1 MSKDKVAVFIH
12 GGIGNQLFQ
21 IAACKEYAKKYNKE
35 EVYKNAKNLWNYHGL
50 ERKTAWNTLFSNRL
64 NVIEIEDYEKI
75 EFEQIDEKR
84 LNMYDEIEYKEKY
97 LNVAWFDERGYD
109 KDIPTS
115 YEELELRTSN
125 GNSNHTIA
133 DLVVFETNKNVVD
146 DWQMNIHQDTTF
158 WWGEFPSHMFNFN
171 IYVNDDYEGG
181 EITFFDSKKAEKVEY
196 KDSYSGKPAIAW
208 VVDDYSTYKMQAG
221 DGLIFPVDVYHGVL
235 PIKNGGEK
243 YYVRQF
249 LSSNANESKINKERS
264 RFNSDFEFDEYF
276 QEEYKKVK
284 KGRITPKIFESLDV
298 IDLDHPKYE
307 GHSDTKVPL
316 IIRSYKDLTNH
327 G

>member
-1 MSKDKVAVFIH
+1 MSIDAIDLGSGVLLFKNVLKDPKKVYEFILDSKTNNDPFF
-12 GGIGNQLFQ
+12 GQKQWYDWKPWGN
-21 IAACKEYAKKYNKE
+21 YAKAYPANNNE
-35 EVYKNAKNLWNYHGL
+35 W
-50 ERKTAWNTLFSNRL
+50 KTSEAYGAELQREC
-64 NVIEIEDYEKI
+64 IEIFFNVLKI
-75 EFEQIDEKR
+75 
-84 LNMYDEIEYKEKY
+84 YKEKY

-181 EITFFDSKKAEKVEY
+181 EITFFDSKKDEKVEY

>member
-1 MSKDKVAVFIH
+1 
-12 GGIGNQLFQ
+12 
-21 IAACKEYAKKYNKE
+21 
-35 EVYKNAKNLWNYHGL
+35 
-50 ERKTAWNTLFSNRL
+50 
-64 NVIEIEDYEKI
+64 
-75 EFEQIDEKR
+75 
-84 LNMYDEIEYKEKY
+84 
-97 LNVAWFDERGYD
+97 
-109 KDIPTS
+109 
-115 YEELELRTSN
+115 
-125 GNSNHTIA
+125 
-133 DLVVFETNKNVVD
+133 
-146 DWQMNIHQDTTF
+146 
-158 WWGEFPSHMFNFN
+158 
-171 IYVNDDYEGG
+171 
-181 EITFFDSKKAEKVEY
+181 
-196 KDSYSGKPAIAW
+196 
-208 VVDDYSTYKMQAG
+208 MQAG

>member
-1 MSKDKVAVFIH
+1 MQLEPLDLGSGVLLFKNVLKDPKKVYDFILDSKTNNDPFFGQKH
-12 GGIGNQLFQ
+12 WHDWQPWGN
-21 IAACKEYAKKYNKE
+21 YAKAYPASNNE
-35 EVYKNAKNLWNYHGL
+35 W
-50 ERKTAWNTLFSNRL
+50 KTSQDFGAELQRECL
-64 NVIEIEDYEKI
+64 NIFFNILKI
-75 EFEQIDEKR
+75 
-84 LNMYDEIEYKEKY
+84 YKEKY
-97 LNVAWFDERGYD
+97 LDHTWFEERNYD

-158 WWGEFPSHMFNFN
+158 WWGESPSHMFNFN

-264 RFNSDFEFDEYF
+264 RFNSDSEFDEYF
-276 QEEYKKVK
+276 QEEDKKFK

-307 GHSDTKVPL
+307 GHTDTKVPL